1 MKACLSIFL
10 VVVLLGVWLSGCSK
24 DYPDQLAANKSP
36 RTFLWLF
43 PDSSLAQGNSKQRI
57 RWWGEDPD
65 GVVRGYLFASGKFLR
80 TAPVPDSTG
89 WVWTTKNDT
98 LIAFPLLIKQ
108 DTFDVAVRAVDNS
121 FLVNLPEHAMI
132 RWSPTVYWDK
142 NSNGLFDG
150 GDVEL
155 PTLLQATDR
164 QGARLQMPLLNQ
176 PPSLVFA
183 QNPND
188 PSVTMQQPE
197 TTFTAATFSWVGSDP
212 DGDATIASYEMALN
226 DTSDPNGW
234 FIVPAN
240 IKLVSLVVPRERSDT
255 ASTEVSAE
263 VYAGVFNATRNSLG
277 LMPRLRLNA
286 LNTFYVR
293 ARDLAG
299 DVSPVIRLPKA
310 GDRWFVKK
318 PVGRLLI
325 ISDYIG
331 SDSAA
336 ALQLYRT
343 VLPQVNGGRFANVE
357 VLNIARGLNAQQK
370 KENRFGTLVP
380 PFINPAFIHT
390 LHLFDVVLWYTD
402 QFPSLGV
409 AQYPLFQYVRDG
421 VHPGKVIFTTMFE
434 SASDPRAALKDF
446 APIDSIGSVDLNAG
460 RLLPSTGD
468 TRIPSGYSL
477 LRDSTDPVSNFP
489 TLTFGS
495 IPPRVNFSV
504 FLRPI
509 YRRPDAKYIYRIQ
522 DDVRVP
528 QRYAYTS
535 GLNDLR
541 TIGSSEGDLWACG
554 GSGVILYSNNLG
566 QSWERQKSGVTY
578 SLNGLTAPTSA
589 NVWTVGDLGTIL
601 QSTDR
606 GVTWV
611 NRSVLTFENL
621 LDVQFPTPTIGII
634 VGTRGLLIR
643 TTNGGSTWNSP
654 SIGTRRTVR
663 SVRFVDANVGIAV
676 GDSGLVLKTTDG
688 GASWRTINPVTI
700 RQLNNIEFASAST
713 AFAVGAAG
721 SILRST
727 DGGESWSLQS
737 SFTAVDLRSV
747 SFSSSTQGATCGGNG
762 VLFQTLNGG
771 STWNASGTGISQVTG
786 NGQTL
791 NDVTFGSSGSGIWA
805 AATGGVIVAS
815 LDGGAS
821 WATQPRL
828 PINVGVIDGLGRDGK
843 RSFVFI
849 GLPLHLLNGDGT
861 NIRALLE
868 TILIDE
874 FGF

>member
-1 MKACLSIFL
+1 
-10 VVVLLGVWLSGCSK
+10 
-24 DYPDQLAANKSP
+24 
-36 RTFLWLF
+36 
-43 PDSSLAQGNSKQRI
+43 
-57 RWWGEDPD
+57 
-65 GVVRGYLFASGKFLR
+65 
-80 TAPVPDSTG
+80 
-89 WVWTTKNDT
+89 
-98 LIAFPLLIKQ
+98 
-108 DTFDVAVRAVDNS
+108 
-121 FLVNLPEHAMI
+121 
-132 RWSPTVYWDK
+132 
-142 NSNGLFDG
+142 
-150 GDVEL
+150 
-155 PTLLQATDR
+155 
-164 QGARLQMPLLNQ
+164 MPLLNQ

-255 ASTEVSAE
+255 ASAEVSAE
-263 VYAGVFNATRNSLG
+263 VYAGVFSATRNSLG
-277 LMPRLRLNA
+277 SMPHFRLNA

-318 PVGRLLI
+318 PVGKLLI
-325 ISDYIG
+325 ISDYIAA
-331 SDSAA
+331 DSTA

-343 VLPQVNGGRFANVE
+343 ILPQVSGGSFANVE

-370 KENRFGTLVP
+370 RENRFGTLVP

-390 LHLFDVVLWYTD
+390 LHLFDVILWYTD

-421 VHPGKVIFTTMFE
+421 IHPGKVIFTTMFE
-434 SASDPRAALKDF
+434 SASDPRGALKDF
-446 APIDSIGSVDLNAG
+446 APIDSIGSVNLNAG
-460 RLLPSTGD
+460 RFLPSSGD
-468 TRIPSGYSL
+468 TRIPSGFRLLSDSSDLSRLYPSL
-477 LRDSTDPVSNFP
+477 KLRSN
-489 TLTFGS
+489 
-495 IPPRVNFSV
+495 PPGDIFSV
-504 FLRPI
+504 FMRPI

-522 DDVRVP
+522 EDTRIP
-528 QRYAYTS
+528 QRYVYTRV
-535 GLNDLR
+535 LNDLR
-541 TIGSSEGDLWACG
+541 SIAVGNGDLWSFG
-554 GSGVILYSNNLG
+554 TTGVILHSTDLG
-566 QSWERQKSGVTY
+566 ASWARQSSGVTQT
-578 SLNGLTAPTSA
+578 LNGSYIQST
-589 NVWTVGDLGTIL
+589 NDVWAVGDLGTIL
-601 QSTDR
+601 RSTDR
-606 GVTWV
+606 GATWV

-621 LDVQFPTPTIGII
+621 LDVQFPTPTTGVI

-663 SVRFVDANVGIAV
+663 SVRFIDPNVGIAV

-688 GASWRTINPVTI
+688 GASWRTIAAVTI
-700 RQLNNIEFASAST
+700 RQLNSVDFANTSSV
-713 AFAVGAAG
+713 FAVGAVG
-721 SILRST
+721 SILRSS
-727 DGGESWSLQS
+727 DAGESWLLQS
-737 SFTAVDLRSV
+737 GFTPEDFRSV
-747 SFSSSTQGATCGGNG
+747 SFTSATQGAACGSNG
-762 VLFQTLNGG
+762 ILFQSTDGG
-771 STWNASGTGISQVTG
+771 VSWNTSPTGITQVAVK
-786 NGQTL
+786 GQTL
-791 NDVTFGSSGSGIWA
+791 NDFGYSASGSGLWA
-805 AATGGVIVAS
+805 VATGGVMIAS
-815 LDGGAS
+815 LDAGATWS
-821 WATQPRL
+821 PQPRL

-868 TILIDE
+868 SILLDE